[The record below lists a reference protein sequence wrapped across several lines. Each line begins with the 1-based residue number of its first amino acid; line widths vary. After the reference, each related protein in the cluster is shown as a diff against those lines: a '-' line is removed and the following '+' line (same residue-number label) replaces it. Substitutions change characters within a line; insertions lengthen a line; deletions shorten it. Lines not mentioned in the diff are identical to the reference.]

1 MAIFKKTS
9 PLEGNPCKSNGVSIE
24 FKGMYYETDDE
35 DEIDFLSQFKCY
47 TQAEETEL
55 ITKEEAEEAEKPV
68 IKAATGVISA
78 SKLAGIA
85 AQNK

>member
-24 FKGMYYETDDE
+24 FKGMYYETNDE
-35 DEIDFLSQFKCY
+35 DEIEFLSQFKCY
-47 TQAEETEL
+47 IQAEETEL
-55 ITKEEAEEAEKPV
+55 ITKEEAEKSIP
-68 IKAATGVISA
+68 KAATGVISA
-78 SKLAGIA
+78 SKLAGLA

>member
-24 FKGMYYETDDE
+24 FKGMYYETNDE
-35 DEIDFLSQFKCY
+35 DEIEFLSQFKCY

-55 ITKEEAEEAEKPV
+55 ITKEEAEKSIP
-68 IKAATGVISA
+68 KAVTGVISA